1 MKHIITHNDLLLY
14 MHNEV
19 SFLERMA
26 IEREL
31 KVNPVLQAE
40 LEELRQSCEQLDIF
54 LAMDTQEM
62 EPSNLSIQ
70 NILNYSQ
77 ESSHSTTQMF

>member
-14 MHNEV
+14 VHNEL

-31 KVNPVLQAE
+31 KVNPILQQE
-40 LEELRQSCEQLDIF
+40 LELIRQTCEQLDIF

-62 EPSNLSIQ
+62 EPAPLSIQ
-70 NILNYSQ
+70 NILSYSR
-77 ESSHSTTQMF
+77 ESSHLTTETF

>member
-14 MHNEV
+14 MYNEV

>member
-14 MHNEV
+14 MYNEL
-19 SFLERMA
+19 SFLERIA

-31 KVNPVLQAE
+31 KVNPALQAE
-40 LEELRQSCEQLDIF
+40 LDQMRQTCEQLDIF
-54 LAMDTQEM
+54 LAMDTEEM

-70 NILNYSQ
+70 NILNHSQ
-77 ESSHSTTQMF
+77 ESSHSAPQMF

>member
-31 KVNPVLQAE
+31 KVNLVLQAE